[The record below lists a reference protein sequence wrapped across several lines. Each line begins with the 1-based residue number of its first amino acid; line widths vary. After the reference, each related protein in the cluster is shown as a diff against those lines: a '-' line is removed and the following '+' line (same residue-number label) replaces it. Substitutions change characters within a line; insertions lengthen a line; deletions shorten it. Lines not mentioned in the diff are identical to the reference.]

1 MKRGYLAQIIT
12 LLAPILLKA
21 IDKFIRSKTKKQ
33 DYDDVKW
40 INSMI
45 IDLINQFNVKLSLSD
60 FVAGCIEHN
69 EYVQDRLP
77 SFDEAMGCESY
88 T

>member
-45 IDLINQFNVKLSLSD
+45 IDLINQ
-60 FVAGCIEHN
+60 H
-69 EYVQDRLP
+69 
-77 SFDEAMGCESY
+77 
-88 T
+88 